1 VTTVTALLT
10 LLRVIPHLQALNQM
24 EMAYVAK
31 QGITMLLALLIL
43 NKIILS
49 KMENNVKYQL
59 SIKDKMSP
67 KIKKCVKLAKQLNK
81 ELQKI
86 NKFSIKPVYKK
97 AK

>member
-1 VTTVTALLT
+1 
-10 LLRVIPHLQALNQM
+10 
-24 EMAYVAK
+24 
-31 QGITMLLALLIL
+31 
-43 NKIILS
+43 
-49 KMENNVKYQL
+49 MENNVKYQL